1 MSAFAIFDRAQ
12 REREREGWERECDR
26 VSLGRLSP
34 FTTFANIRRYWCT
47 ESIRPKLAQTEES
60 IWGCG
65 KFWMDNSNLRIFWS
79 YFPIWPLFW
88 PQMHLISSSLSIN
101 DVRAFAI
108 GVGADELGN
117 FERGGI
123 LRTSFRHVPFLVRLS
138 SVQTSLMD
146 MPFKS
151 LFKDGASII

>member
-1 MSAFAIFDRAQ
+1 
-12 REREREGWERECDR
+12 
-26 VSLGRLSP
+26 
-34 FTTFANIRRYWCT
+34 
-47 ESIRPKLAQTEES
+47 
-60 IWGCG
+60 
-65 KFWMDNSNLRIFWS
+65 
-79 YFPIWPLFW
+79 
-88 PQMHLISSSLSIN
+88 MHLISSSLSIN

-151 LFKDGASII
+151 FQGWSVNHITSHAYAPAVDVTYIVNTQVVDF